1 MGKNM
6 KQKIKKN
13 SFFDAAFFKFTF
25 SALLKKVSIYLA
37 ISAYFLLILIFTTIT
52 PLLSNSNPI
61 TIISNPIMAL
71 FLVFSMA
78 IIGCFVSIEIF
89 RTSIDD
95 GTELLVISKPLSRTE
110 IISVKCIIFVICIVI
125 ISLIGALLSTASF
138 FSTNSYYVDNINIIL
153 GVFVG
158 SLVCGLLFGSLATI
172 LSIYL
177 RKVVSMLLTI
187 AIAFLLMVYSLLSTF
202 VVDNPVK
209 IMENQPD
216 TIVPL
221 SVINYDNKDSN
232 ENNNK
237 NKLSVVQGVVPII
250 GGLDTTKT
258 AESIWNYSKSRSNYA
273 IAGTFDFGAQL
284 GSIFSL
290 TTPPK
295 DSLQALANLSSFN
308 TPIDIT
314 FSDYNLLDDNIQQG
328 LFLRFPIAD
337 INVDNIT
344 TIPNQNDKD
353 ILKNVLA
360 NYNNSSRKV
369 SKFIGIK
376 NESSSLRVPNSRVW
390 GSSIDYSYGDFINAN
405 TNSELWENAWNKTV
419 SKIENNQTIT
429 KTIGEIVN
437 ERVKKEKQWYNEARE
452 WKSNPNNS
460 NIYPSWLP
468 TYLTKNEEKDAYLTS
483 LSKRESI
490 TSPARIF
497 LEEYANSFNLK
508 SYNVNNFIREINSII
523 LSAFYKYT
531 KLSVFDPT
539 VSNSRNEMDI
549 LNIIDLMSDI
559 DNDVIVDN
567 LYPGFDSIDP
577 NANRELYLVKQALKQ
592 IYNENTGK
600 ELTGKTKFSE
610 IQAMIS
616 NNNEL
621 NQFFVEKS
629 KTRNEYRAILEL
641 LGIYFPEML
650 NKNEV
655 NLINYFTS
663 SADDSNKPIL
673 RVNIDAF
680 QNLVKA
686 TDRIRFQYY
695 VGNNPNGVN
704 DVKTL
709 EEFDEWNKDNWIF
722 SFYSSTSLT
731 PAYYVQDFSQIHAYN
746 LINRDILIP
755 VWIFVSLIMFSIG
768 MMLYSKRDFA

>member
-1 MGKNM
+1 M
-6 KQKIKKN
+6 
-13 SFFDAAFFKFTF
+13 
-25 SALLKKVSIYLA
+25 
-37 ISAYFLLILIFTTIT
+37 
-52 PLLSNSNPI
+52 
-61 TIISNPIMAL
+61 
-71 FLVFSMA
+71 
-78 IIGCFVSIEIF
+78 
-89 RTSIDD
+89 
-95 GTELLVISKPLSRTE
+95 
-110 IISVKCIIFVICIVI
+110 
-125 ISLIGALLSTASF
+125 
-138 FSTNSYYVDNINIIL
+138 
-153 GVFVG
+153 
-158 SLVCGLLFGSLATI
+158 
-172 LSIYL
+172 
-177 RKVVSMLLTI
+177 
-187 AIAFLLMVYSLLSTF
+187 
-202 VVDNPVK
+202 
-209 IMENQPD
+209 
-216 TIVPL
+216 
-221 SVINYDNKDSN
+221 
-232 ENNNK
+232 
-237 NKLSVVQGVVPII
+237 
-250 GGLDTTKT
+250 
-258 AESIWNYSKSRSNYA
+258 
-273 IAGTFDFGAQL
+273 
-284 GSIFSL
+284 
-290 TTPPK
+290 
-295 DSLQALANLSSFN
+295 
-308 TPIDIT
+308 
-314 FSDYNLLDDNIQQG
+314 
-328 LFLRFPIAD
+328 
-337 INVDNIT
+337 
-344 TIPNQNDKD
+344 
-353 ILKNVLA
+353 
-360 NYNNSSRKV
+360 
-369 SKFIGIK
+369 
-376 NESSSLRVPNSRVW
+376 
-390 GSSIDYSYGDFINAN
+390 
-405 TNSELWENAWNKTV
+405 
-419 SKIENNQTIT
+419 
-429 KTIGEIVN
+429 
-437 ERVKKEKQWYNEARE
+437 
-452 WKSNPNNS
+452 
-460 NIYPSWLP
+460 
-468 TYLTKNEEKDAYLTS
+468 
-483 LSKRESI
+483 
-490 TSPARIF
+490 
-497 LEEYANSFNLK
+497 
-508 SYNVNNFIREINSII
+508 
-523 LSAFYKYT
+523 SAFYKYT

-731 PAYYVQDFSQIHAYN
+731 PAYYVQNFSQIHAYN

-768 MMLYSKRDFA
+768 MILYSKRDFA